1 MIEVKGLTKKFGT
14 LLAVNQIDFSIDT
27 GQTLALVGTSGCGK
41 TTTLKMINRLIEP
54 TSGEIYV
61 NEENVMDI
69 SATEMRRRIGYVIQD
84 MGLFPH
90 YTVEENIAIVPHL
103 LKWDEKKVKKRG
115 YELMKKLGLDPEE
128 YASKFP
134 DQLSGGQQQR
144 VGIARALAA
153 NPPIILMDEPFGAL
167 DPVTRRK
174 IRKEFKE
181 LEELASKTA
190 IIITH
195 DIEEAFELADL
206 VLVLHEGELQQ
217 LGTPKELLFK
227 PANEFVVK
235 FLAEQR
241 LQLEFEVVSLK
252 DIFDEVENMKP
263 QGEIQ
268 YIHMDPREKILSVI
282 THMTKSKTS
291 EVFVSVQVNGEKKVF
306 DLPALMDAFYH
317 ITN

>member
-14 LLAVNQIDFSIDT
+14 LVAVNNIDFSIDT

-61 NEENVMDI
+61 HEENVMDI
-69 SATEMRRRIGYVIQD
+69 SATEMRRKIGYVIQD

-90 YTVEENIAIVPHL
+90 YTVEENIAVVPNL
-103 LKWDEKKVKKRG
+103 LKWDEQEVKERV
-115 YELMKKLGLDPEE
+115 YELMNKLGIEPEE
-128 YASKFP
+128 YAAKFP

-181 LEELASKTA
+181 LEELASKTT
-190 IIITH
+190 ILITH

-206 VLVLHEGELQQ
+206 VLVLHEGESQQ

-252 DIFDEVENMKP
+252 DIFDEVKYMKP
-263 QGEIQ
+263 GQDVQ
-268 YIHMDPREKILSVI
+268 YIHMEPREKILSAI
-282 THMTKSKTS
+282 TRMTKSRAS
-291 EVFVSVQVNGEKKVF
+291 EVF
-306 DLPALMDAFYH
+306 AL
-317 ITN
+317 